1 MNTKATTAVTRMRRA
16 QAARL
21 SPLRQLTPEALS
33 RQLDEF
39 NLGRLGAAARTWE
52 LIERRDDVLAGVA
65 AKRKKAVARLGWE
78 VLAHDTSAEAA
89 AHRTALE
96 TFYSNIRVTHA
107 LDANNRGGFSLLLQQ
122 MMDAVGKRYAVHE
135 IVWAP
140 GGAGEQAL
148 SAEFRFVPLWYF
160 ENTTGRLRFLE
171 NDTDTDGRDLED
183 GAWLVT
189 TGDGLMEA
197 CGHAF
202 LYKHLPLRD
211 WLVYCE
217 RNGMPGVKAVTDALP
232 GTLEWESAREAVE
245 AFGAEY
251 HAVLSRGTELEPI
264 DMTSRGE
271 LPYQPLVE
279 RMDRVMISLWRGADL
294 STLSSGNSTGV
305 SVQRDET
312 LLLENH
318 DAIHLSEILNAQVDR
333 YVIQYLFGK
342 AAPKASVRIKTN
354 VSTDPHL
361 DLAIAQKLYDL
372 GAPLGLAHLMERFGF
387 PLPAATE
394 QTLRKPELRQVHE

>member
-1 MNTKATTAVTRMRRA
+1 MNTKATTAITRLRHA

-52 LIERRDDVLAGVA
+52 MIERRDDVLAGVA
-65 AKRKKAVARLGWE
+65 TKRKKAVARLGWE
-78 VLAHDTSAEAA
+78 VLAHDASEEATKQRATLEAFYNGISA
-89 AHRTALE
+89 
-96 TFYSNIRVTHA
+96 THA
-107 LDANNRGGFSLLLQQ
+107 LDGNMRGGFSLLVQQ

-135 IVWAP
+135 IVWQP
-140 GGAGEQAL
+140 KGGGL
-148 SAEFRFVPLWYF
+148 SAEFRFVPLWFF

-171 NDTDTDGRDLED
+171 NDSDTQGIELEE
-183 GAWLVT
+183 GAWMVS

-197 CGHAF
+197 CGHAY

-211 WLVYCE
+211 WLIYCE

-232 GTLEWESAREAVE
+232 GSLEWESAREAVE

-251 HAVLSRGTELEPI
+251 HAVFSRGTELEAV
-264 DMTSRGE
+264 DLTARGE

-279 RMDRVMISLWRGADL
+279 RMDRVMIALWRGADL

-305 SVQRDET
+305 SVQRNET

-333 YVIQYLFGK
+333 HVIRYHYGDTE
-342 AAPKASVRIKTN
+342 PKASIRIKTN
-354 VSTDPHL
+354 VSTDPQL
-361 DLAIAQKLYDL
+361 DLAIAQKLYEL

-387 PLPAATE
+387 PMPTE
-394 QTLRKPELRQVHE
+394 GEEKIINAKV